1 MLASAL
7 SSALFGVDAY
17 LVEIEVDISHGVPKP
32 TIVGLAEGAV
42 REALDR
48 VRSAIKNSGYEF
60 PRHKITINLA
70 PADTRKEGSAFD
82 LPIALALLAAAGALK
97 PDLLRQYLVLGELAL
112 DGRIKGIKGALATAI
127 LARHRKLPG
136 VVLPRE
142 NAAEAAVVGEGVA
155 ILPVDSLRDAFE
167 FFEGLRE
174 IEPTAANL
182 GDVFGSA
189 SRYDVDFAEVRGQE
203 QAKRAL
209 EVAAVGRP

>member
-82 LPIALALLAAAGALK
+82 LPIALALLAAAGTLK

-112 DGRIKGIKGALATAI
+112 DGRIKGIKGALPTAI
-127 LARHRKLPG
+127 LARHRKLTG

-174 IEPTAANL
+174 IEPSRGEPGRCLRL
-182 GDVFGSA
+182 GEPL
-189 SRYDVDFAEVRGQE
+189 RRGLRRGE
-203 QAKRAL
+203 RTGAGQARAG
-209 EVAAVGRP
+209 GRSLGGP